1 MRIAGLRSFS
11 LVDYPGR
18 PSAVV
23 FTSGCNFRCPWC
35 HNWKIAYGEESLD
48 DNMENVK
55 MALRGKIRKRV
66 DAICVTGGEPT
77 IHSDLPKF
85 VEFLKSLGYLVKVD
99 TNGSNPNMVKDMLE
113 IANYFAVDIKS
124 RPEKYP
130 LLTGIDI
137 NMWEKVEK
145 TVEILREYK
154 VSYELRMTYVPGLSD
169 EKDVD
174 FLSEFSENGEN
185 VFLTFAKSTP
195 NFQIDRDIP
204 YIQHLKVDKIKVR

>member
-55 MALRGKIRKRV
+55 MALREKIRKRV
-66 DAICVTGGEPT
+66 NAICVTGGEPT

>member
-77 IHSDLPKF
+77 IHSELPKF

>member
-11 LVDYPGR
+11 LIDYPGR

-55 MALRGKIRKRV
+55 MALRGKIRERV

-99 TNGSNPNMVKDMLE
+99 TNGSNSDMVKDMLKL
-113 IANYFAVDIKS
+113 ANYFAIDIKS

-130 LLTGIDI
+130 LLTGIEI
-137 NMWEKVEK
+137 NMWGKVEK
-145 TVEILREYK
+145 TVKILREYK
-154 VSYELRMTYVPGLSD
+154 VPHELRMTYVPGLSD
-169 EKDVD
+169 KKDVD
-174 FLSEFSENGEN
+174 FLSEFSEDGEN
-185 VFLTFAKSTP
+185 VFLTFAKSTSK
-195 NFQIDRDIP
+195 FRIDNDIP
-204 YIQHLKVDKIKVR
+204 YLKVSKIKIR

>member
-35 HNWKIAYGEESLD
+35 HNWEIAYGEKSLD

-55 MALRGKIRKRV
+55 KALRRKIRERV

-77 IHSDLPKF
+77 IHPDLPKF
-85 VEFLKSLGYLVKVD
+85 VEFLKSLGYLVKID
-99 TNGSNPNMVKDMLE
+99 TNGSNPDMVEEMLKL
-113 IANYFAVDIKS
+113 ADYFAIDIKS

-130 LLTGIDI
+130 LLTGIPI
-137 NMWEKVEK
+137 NMWGNVEK
-145 TVEILREYK
+145 TVEILRKYK
-154 VSYELRMTYVPGLSD
+154 IPHELRMTYVPNLSD
-169 EKDVD
+169 KKDVD
-174 FLSEFSENGEN
+174 FLSEFSEDEEN
-185 VFLTFAKSTP
+185 VFLTFAKSTSK
-195 NFQIDRDIP
+195 FRIDNNIP
-204 YIQHLKVDKIKVR
+204 YLKVDKVKVR

>member
-137 NMWEKVEK
+137 NIWEKVEK

-195 NFQIDRDIP
+195 NFQIDMDIP